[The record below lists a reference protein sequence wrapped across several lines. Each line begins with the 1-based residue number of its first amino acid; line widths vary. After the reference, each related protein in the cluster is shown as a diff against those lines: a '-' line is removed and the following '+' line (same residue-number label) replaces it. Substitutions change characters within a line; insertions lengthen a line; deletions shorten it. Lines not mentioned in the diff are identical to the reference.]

1 MRVLGSDGS
10 ANERARSSAWYHG
23 REMPLV
29 DVLII
34 CLAVV
39 WLVVIVVTGVIE
51 HVRLQRDERRA
62 GLQYRDDGA

>member
-1 MRVLGSDGS
+1 
-10 ANERARSSAWYHG
+10 
-23 REMPLV
+23 MPLV